1 MEVELGLTL
10 VMVPSTIDDMG
21 LRKPISLDV
30 VIFGG
35 GITGLWLLDTLVRM
49 GARVLLLEADSFG
62 AGQTIA
68 SQGIIHGGVKYS
80 LRGMLT
86 PAGRAVRDMPLLWR
100 RCLAG
105 EQQPDLTGTLHRGEF
120 CHLWQ
125 TSSIASRLGMIG
137 AQSGLRVTPHKISK
151 YERPDVLRSCP
162 GTVSRL
168 DEQVID
174 PGSVLEIFSDRH
186 RAHTLRIDAASGI
199 EFSTDGP
206 GQIRLIRMINPSTGD
221 TLDLQPNLTV
231 LTAGVG
237 NGGLRDQI
245 GLSTKLMQRRPLHM
259 TIARGSLPMLN
270 GHCIDGMKT
279 RVTIT
284 STKDYADR
292 TVWQIGGQLAE
303 DGVSMESTLLVDRAR
318 SEIQA
323 VLPGIDLRQVD
334 WATYRV
340 DRAEPSTLGGHRPDT
355 AFARRDGNTLTVWP
369 IKMVLVPQLV
379 DQVVQQVSINAGDP
393 LQTDELSDWP
403 RPQVAIYPWEDE
415 LSWLTDH

>member
-1 MEVELGLTL
+1 
-10 VMVPSTIDDMG
+10 MG

-35 GITGLWLLDTLVRM
+35 GITGLWLLDTLVM
-49 GARVLLLEADSFG
+49 KGARVLLLEIDSFG

-105 EQQPDLTGTLHRGEF
+105 EQQPDLTGTQHRSEF

-151 YERPDVLRSCP
+151 KERPVVLGSCP
-162 GTVSRL
+162 GTVARL
-168 DEQVID
+168 DEQVVD
-174 PGSVLEIFSDRH
+174 PGSLLEILSDRH
-186 RAHTLRIDAASGI
+186 RERTLRIDATSGI
-199 EFSTDGP
+199 EFITDSP
-206 GQIRLIRMINPSTGD
+206 GQVQLIRMINPGTGD
-221 TLDLQPNLTV
+221 TLDVQPSLIV

-237 NGGLRDQI
+237 NGALREQMGLP
-245 GLSTKLMQRRPLHM
+245 SKLMQRRPLHM
-259 TIARGSLPMLN
+259 TVARGALPILN
-270 GHCIDGMKT
+270 GHCVDGMKT

-292 TVWQIGGQLAE
+292 TIWQIGGQLAE
-303 DGVSMESTLLVDRAR
+303 DGVSMEPSQLVDHAK

-323 VLPGIDLRQVD
+323 VLPRIDLQQIA

-340 DRAEPSTLGGHRPDT
+340 DRAEPATFGSHRPDT
-355 AFARRDGNTLTVWP
+355 AFAQHDGNTMTVWP
-369 IKMVLVPQLV
+369 IKMVLVPQVV
-379 DQVVQQVSINAGDP
+379 DQVVQQVSISEDDP
-393 LQTDELSDWP
+393 LQMDELSDWP
-403 RPQVAIYPWEDE
+403 RPQVSMYPWEDE
-415 LSWLTDH
+415 LSWLTDL